1 MDSFN
6 YCLHF
11 PPTYVMTERSTQ
23 EMGCK
28 IAAWQEAYELV
39 KQTEHLFNREFASLI
54 QKSCLVV
61 FQVIQKF
68 YCNNLKN
75 FLF

>member
-39 KQTEHLFNREFASLI
+39 KQTEHLLTG
-54 QKSCLVV
+54 
-61 FQVIQKF
+61 
-68 YCNNLKN
+68 NLPH
-75 FLF
+75 